1 MLKDADLLLEFQDY
15 VVQYNTYIRS
25 RLLSSL
31 LINRVRISPKK
42 AYTSKKLSIDYI
54 RMFRLVVYL
63 YVSPKLLLIKTTSKK
78 LLDPRVKYVFLGFS
92 NKITKQYYIYRLDLR
107 YIIML
112 FIVNINKEKQGRL
125 LNLKI
130 CRINT

>member
-1 MLKDADLLLEFQDY
+1 MLKNTDLLLEFQDY
-15 VVQYNTYIRS
+15 IVQYNTYVRS

-31 LINRVRISPKK
+31 LINKVQILPKK

-54 RMFRLVVYL
+54 KVFGLVVYL
-63 YVSPKLLLIKTTSKK
+63 YISPKSLLTKTTSKK

-92 NKITKQYYIYRLDLR
+92 NKITKQYYVYKLDLG
-107 YIIML
+107 YVVISS
-112 FIVNINKEKQGRL
+112 IVDVDKEKQGRL

-130 CRINT
+130 RRVNA